1 MSYIGNKQSIAL
13 FDSYTKGQQDALLAN
28 FAGIPIGVPFGVWD
42 HLTGVVAPS
51 NTGAQRFVKLTAG
64 EDGVGGFNENL
75 VSNEVITGTGD
86 LVVVTADIS
95 VGVLTGQTV
104 SLLNSENRYLKSGA
118 SSGAVANDQMQNL
131 TGNLSAS
138 GGANF
143 IGLIVSTATP
153 RAGNLDGVFKDGG
166 PAATSINVQNEPF
179 ANSRKV
185 AFDSASSPNA
195 RTGTR
200 TDTKHSQI
208 TQYMRIA

>member
-1 MSYIGNKQSIAL
+1 MSYIGNKQSVAL

-75 VSNEVITGTGD
+75 VSNEVITGTGE
-86 LVVVTADIS
+86 LVVVTADIT

-104 SLLNSENRYLKSGA
+104 SLLNSESRYLKAGA
-118 SSGAVANDQMQNL
+118 SSGTVANDQMQHHGHNTTTLGGLHYRPLAGTSSTIRDMVQL
-131 TGNLSAS
+131 TSDVATAFTLNSIVES
-138 GGANF
+138 TGG
-143 IGLIVSTATP
+143 VP
-153 RAGNLDGVFKDGG
+153 
-166 PAATSINVQNEPF
+166 
-179 ANSRKV
+179 
-185 AFDSASSPNA
+185 

>member
-1 MSYIGNKQSIAL
+1 MSYVGGSQPVAL
-13 FDSYTKGQQDALLAN
+13 LDNYTKAQQDALLAN

-51 NTGAQRFVKLTAG
+51 NTGVHRFVKLTAG
-64 EDGVGGFNENL
+64 EDGVGEFNENL
-75 VSNEVITGTGD
+75 VSNEVITGSGD
-86 LVVVTADIS
+86 LIVVTADIT

-118 SSGAVANDQMQNL
+118 SSGTVANDQMQQI
-131 TGNLSAS
+131 TGDYRMDANVAGARDNSPVS
-138 GGANF
+138 GAF
-143 IGLIVSTATP
+143 VIGSDVYT
-153 RAGNLDGVFKDGG
+153 
-166 PAATSINVQNEPF
+166 NEP
-179 ANSRKV
+179 AGV
-185 AFDSASSPNA
+185 AGAGRNLLFDSASSPNA

>member
-1 MSYIGNKQSIAL
+1 MSYVGGSQPVAL
-13 FDSYTKGQQDALLAN
+13 LDNYTKAQQDALLAN

-51 NTGAQRFVKLTAG
+51 NTGVHRFVKLTAG
-64 EDGVGGFNENL
+64 EDGVGEFNENL
-75 VSNEVITGTGD
+75 VSNEVITGAGD

-118 SSGAVANDQMQNL
+118 SSGTVANDQMQQI
-131 TGNLSAS
+131 TGNLTRNQASGDEITSQSGALNHVSAS
-138 GGANF
+138 SVVGYASGAAQPR
-143 IGLIVSTATP
+143 VSQIT
-153 RAGNLDGVFKDGG
+153 
-166 PAATSINVQNEPF
+166 
-179 ANSRKV
+179 
-185 AFDSASSPNA
+185 FDSSASPNA

>member
-1 MSYIGNKQSIAL
+1 MSYVGGSQPVAL
-13 FDSYTKGQQDALLAN
+13 LDNYTKAQQDALLAN

-51 NTGAQRFVKLTAG
+51 NTGVHRFVKLTAG

-75 VSNEVITGTGD
+75 VSNEVITGAGD

-118 SSGAVANDQMQNL
+118 SSGAVANDQMQQITGRFAASANWSNL
-131 TGNLSAS
+131 A
-138 GGANF
+138 
-143 IGLIVSTATP
+143 ATFQGSFSQGTTTP
-153 RAGNLDGVFKDGG
+153 SNV
-166 PAATSINVQNEPF
+166 AATSSNTLSYVN
-179 ANSRKV
+179 
-185 AFDSASSPNA
+185 FDSANSPNA
-195 RTGTR
+195 RAGTS

>member
-1 MSYIGNKQSIAL
+1 MSYIGNKQSVAL

-86 LVVVTADIS
+86 LIVVTADIA

-118 SSGAVANDQMQNL
+118 SSGTVANDQMQEI
-131 TGNLSAS
+131 TGRLASSAS
-138 GGANF
+138 SAARADQAFSSDTSTPIGGAGRAYEASGTNYN
-143 IGLIVSTATP
+143 ST
-153 RAGNLDGVFKDGG
+153 LY
-166 PAATSINVQNEPF
+166 
-179 ANSRKV
+179 
-185 AFDSASSPNA
+185 FDSADSPGA
-195 RTGTR
+195 RTGTS